1 MEKLTSEAV
10 LLRSVY
16 SCDASVQE
24 SQHGSL
30 SKKKNVFVLFCFVL
44 FNQYQI
50 MNVEDYHEGI
60 SGKVIL
66 VNEYMVLV
74 CQILFL
80 LSNTNPRKKRNNNE
94 ILNERHVSRKNDRI

>member
-50 MNVEDYHEGI
+50 MNVEDYHETTMRYLMKDM
-60 SGKVIL
+60 SAGKMTEFRV
-66 VNEYMVLV
+66 
-74 CQILFL
+74 
-80 LSNTNPRKKRNNNE
+80 
-94 ILNERHVSRKNDRI
+94 